1 MKAPPFKYH
10 APTSVSDALSLLS
23 TLSNAR
29 VLAGGQSLMPM
40 LNLRVAGPDHLID
53 LNQITQLRQ
62 LTRDGNHIITG
73 AMCTQRS
80 VERSDLVSE
89 LCPLLHKAV
98 LHIGHQQTRNR
109 GTIGGSVAHLDPG
122 AELPVVAAALNAEI
136 EIASVRGT
144 RRVLFAD
151 FAQGYLTNCLEAD
164 EIVTAIRW
172 PVASAASGAA
182 FHEFN
187 RRPADFAIVSAAVQI
202 VLDAKGAVSSTNI
215 ALGGIQGSPLIL
227 DAAALIGH
235 TKIDPSVALSFLHGI
250 ECDGDDL
257 YPPDFRHEI
266 AGVLLQRALNEAFQ
280 HARSAAH
287 V

>member
-10 APTSVSDALSLLS
+10 APTALSDAVSLLS
-23 TLSNAR
+23 TLPNAR

-40 LNLRVAGPDHLID
+40 LNLRVAGPEHLID
-53 LNQITQLRQ
+53 LNQIAELRQ
-62 LTRDGNHIITG
+62 LKRDGDHIITG

-80 VERSDLVSE
+80 VERSELVAQ
-89 LCPLLHKAV
+89 LCPLLHKSI
-98 LHIGHQQTRNR
+98 LHVGHQQTRNR

-136 EIASVRGT
+136 EIASSTGT
-144 RRVLFAD
+144 RKVLFAD
-151 FAQGYLTNCLEAD
+151 FAQSYLTNCLEAD
-164 EIVTAIRW
+164 EIVTAIHW
-172 PVASAASGAA
+172 AVAPPSSGAA

-202 VLDAKGAVSSTNI
+202 TLDMDGTISSAKI
-215 ALGGIQGSPLIL
+215 ALGGIQGTPLVL
-227 DAAALIGH
+227 SDAAIVGQLQ
-235 TKIDPSVALSFLHGI
+235 IDPSLAQALLQDIS
-250 ECDGDDL
+250 CDGDDL

-266 AGVLLQRALNEAFQ
+266 AGVLLQRALNEALQ

>member
-10 APTSVSDALSLLS
+10 APSTLADALSLLS
-23 TLSNAR
+23 AMPNAR

-40 LNLRVAGPDHLID
+40 LNLRVAGPEHLID
-53 LNQITQLRQ
+53 LNQIAELRQ
-62 LTRDGNHIITG
+62 LKRDGDHIITG

-80 VERSDLVSE
+80 VERSDLVAQ
-89 LCPLLHKAV
+89 LCPLLHQAV

-109 GTIGGSVAHLDPG
+109 GTIGGSLAHLDPG
-122 AELPVVAAALNAEI
+122 AELPVIAAALNAEI
-136 EIASVRGT
+136 EIANQSGT
-144 RRVLFAD
+144 RKVAFSD

-172 PVASAASGAA
+172 SIAPPSSGAA

-187 RRPADFAIVSAAVQI
+187 RRPADFAIVSAAVEI
-202 VLDAKGAVSSTNI
+202 VLNAKGAISSAKI
-215 ALGGIQGSPLIL
+215 ALGGIQGAPLVL
-227 DAAALIGH
+227 SDATLIGQ
-235 TKIDPSVALSFLHGI
+235 TQIDPETAQTLLRGVD
-250 ECDGDDL
+250 CDGDDL

-266 AGVLLQRALNEAFQ
+266 AGVFLQRALNEAFQ

>member
-1 MKAPPFKYH
+1 MKAPPFRYH
-10 APTSVSDALSLLS
+10 APTALSDAVSLLS
-23 TLSNAR
+23 TLPNAR

-40 LNLRVAGPDHLID
+40 LNLRVAGPEHLID
-53 LNQITQLRQ
+53 LNQLAELRQ
-62 LTRDGNHIITG
+62 LKRDGNHIITG

-80 VERSDLVSE
+80 VERSDLVAQQ
-89 LCPLLHKAV
+89 CPLLHKAI
-98 LHIGHQQTRNR
+98 LHVGHQQTRNR

-122 AELPVVAAALNAEI
+122 AELPVAAAALNAEI
-136 EIASVRGT
+136 EIVSSSGT

-151 FAQGYLTNCLEAD
+151 FAQGYLTNCLDTD

-172 PVASAASGAA
+172 PIAPSSSGTA

-187 RRPADFAIVSAAVQI
+187 RRPADFAIVSVAVQI
-202 VLDAKGAVSSTNI
+202 VLDAKGAISSSNI
-215 ALGGIQGSPLIL
+215 AIGGIQGTPLVLSNAIL
-227 DAAALIGH
+227 VGQ
-235 TKIDPSVALSFLHGI
+235 TQIDPSLVQALLQDI
-250 ECDGDDL
+250 TCDGDDL